1 MSEIIKIL
9 DSRFVTDRDIR
20 VTKALVSSVEYSEL
34 KQRITELEQQLKTAS
49 GDAELI
55 EKACKITDDEISEFR
70 NKYAP
75 VHRIGI
81 EFGAEWMRQEILK
94 RLRQQQTNGE

>member
-34 KQRITELEQQLKTAS
+34 KQRITELEQQLKTARKEAFIAGVIKGNPS
-49 GDAELI
+49 AEGRS
-55 EKACKITDDEISEFR
+55 TVDEAAEE
-70 NKYAP
+70 YANNLE
-75 VHRIGI
+75 G
-81 EFGAEWMRQEILK
+81 K
-94 RLRQQQTNGE
+94 